1 MSSSTPNGGFLCKP
15 INTWIFHNLLA
26 FALVIALSIPAI
38 KAQAQDFTS
47 TNAKAL
53 ASYDNARL
61 AFDAR
66 NHSLALS
73 YIDEAL
79 KRDSRFM
86 EAYLLRFE
94 VYSEMGDYPNAEL
107 ALEDAIKVD
116 GEFFRNSYYFL
127 GLLEMQQGKYKEAQP
142 HLEKFL
148 SFPNNSKPTISRT
161 ETELR
166 NCEFA
171 LNALRNPVP
180 FNPVNMGEAIN
191 SPFPEYFPTLSAKG
205 DMLVFTRRIEDPLA
219 FQGVQENFYVSTNRD
234 DLWFPA
240 VPIKELN
247 TEYNEGAPSISAD
260 GKTLVF
266 TSCELAGEYGGGR
279 KGYGSCD
286 LFISEY
292 RNGKWQAVRNM
303 GPPINTKAGE
313 SQPSLSSDGGTLFFI
328 RGLKQKDGSMN
339 HDIFYSRRQSEGQWG
354 IPVQLSPGVNTP
366 GKEESVQIHP
376 DGTTLYFASDGH
388 PGMGGLDLYMSR
400 RDNEGRWQ
408 KPVNLGYPIN
418 SHLDENSILV
428 SADGNL
434 AYFASERE
442 GGFGALDLYQFDLPS
457 TVKPSAITY
466 ASGRVTDAATNK
478 PLKAHF
484 TLTDYDRQRLGMDF
498 YSDSA
503 TGEFMITPALKRTY
517 SLVATAPGYLLAS
530 EIFAFNEKAPTEG
543 YNFEIKLEKVEEGKV
558 RVLKNVFFDT
568 DKAELK
574 VESYPELKELGAFL
588 QNNPNIKIEISG
600 HTDNQG
606 KADYNLEL
614 SNNRAKAVKQYLL
627 DYIEINPER
636 ITTVGYGAD
645 KPIATN
651 DSDEGRAQNRRTEF
665 KILSGVN

>member
-1 MSSSTPNGGFLCKP
+1 
-15 INTWIFHNLLA
+15 
-26 FALVIALSIPAI
+26 LSIPAI

-428 SADGNL
+428 SADGKL

-568 DKAELK
+568 DKVELK

-651 DSDEGRAQNRRTEF
+651 DSDEVRAQNRRTEF

>member
-15 INTWIFHNLLA
+15 TNTWIFHNFLA

-94 VYSEMGDYPNAEL
+94 VYSEKGDYPNAEL

-428 SADGNL
+428 SADGKL

-530 EIFAFNEKAPTEG
+530 EMFAFNEKAPTEG

-636 ITTVGYGAD
+636 IITVGYGAD